1 MSIQYHRCYHRYL
14 IFFVTFLILTI
25 ERKCSHIWGPVDP
38 LSLSA
43 LVIPFIAVVQEM
55 SHFGTLCDVCD
66 VTQLYWQWLDSSGSV
81 WPTLEMSAPPQFF
94 AKNTPK

>member
-1 MSIQYHRCYHRYL
+1 M
-14 IFFVTFLILTI
+14 I
-25 ERKCSHIWGPVDP
+25 ERKYLHIWGPMDP

-43 LVIPFIAVVQEM
+43 SVIPFIAVVQQM

-81 WPTLEMSAPPQFF
+81 WPTLEMSAPLQFF

>member
-1 MSIQYHRCYHRYL
+1 M
-14 IFFVTFLILTI
+14 TI
-25 ERKCSHIWGPVDP
+25 ERKYLHIWGPVDP

-43 LVIPFIAVVQEM
+43 SIILFIAVVHEM

-66 VTQLYWQWLDSSGSV
+66 VTQLYWHWLDSSGSAL
-81 WPTLEMSAPPQFF
+81 PTLWMSAPPQFL

>member
-1 MSIQYHRCYHRYL
+1 MLSQ
-14 IFFVTFLILTI
+14 IFDFFSVTFLILMI
-25 ERKCSHIWGPVDP
+25 ERKCSHIWGPKDP

-43 LVIPFIAVVQEM
+43 SVILSIAVVQKM

-81 WPTLEMSAPPQFF
+81 RPTLEMSAPPQLL

>member
-1 MSIQYHRCYHRYL
+1 M
-14 IFFVTFLILTI
+14 TI
-25 ERKCSHIWGPVDP
+25 ERKCLHIWGPMDP

-43 LVIPFIAVVQEM
+43 SVILFIAVVHKM

-66 VTQLYWQWLDSSGSV
+66 VTQLYWHWLDSSGSV
-81 WPTLEMSAPPQFF
+81 WPTLGMSAPPQFL

>member
-1 MSIQYHRCYHRYL
+1 M
-14 IFFVTFLILTI
+14 TI
-25 ERKCSHIWGPVDP
+25 ECKCLHIWGPVDP

-81 WPTLEMSAPPQFF
+81 WPTLEMSAPPEFFF

>member
-1 MSIQYHRCYHRYL
+1 M
-14 IFFVTFLILTI
+14 TI

-43 LVIPFIAVVQEM
+43 SVIPFIAVVQEM
-55 SHFGTLCDVCD
+55 SHFGTLCD

-81 WPTLEMSAPPQFF
+81 WPTLEMSAPPQFL

>member
-1 MSIQYHRCYHRYL
+1 M
-14 IFFVTFLILTI
+14 TILH
-25 ERKCSHIWGPVDP
+25 KCLHISGPVDP

-43 LVIPFIAVVQEM
+43 LVILFIAVVQEM

-94 AKNTPK
+94 CQKYPKIK

>member
-1 MSIQYHRCYHRYL
+1 M
-14 IFFVTFLILTI
+14 TI

-43 LVIPFIAVVQEM
+43 SIISFLAVVHEM

-66 VTQLYWQWLDSSGSV
+66 VTQLYWH
-81 WPTLEMSAPPQFF
+81 
-94 AKNTPK
+94 

>member
-1 MSIQYHRCYHRYL
+1 M
-14 IFFVTFLILTI
+14 I
-25 ERKCSHIWGPVDP
+25 ECKCLHIWGPVDP

-43 LVIPFIAVVQEM
+43 SIILSIAVVQEM

-66 VTQLYWQWLDSSGSV
+66 VTQLYWQWLGSSGSV
-81 WPTLEMSAPPQFF
+81 WPTLGMSVPPQFL